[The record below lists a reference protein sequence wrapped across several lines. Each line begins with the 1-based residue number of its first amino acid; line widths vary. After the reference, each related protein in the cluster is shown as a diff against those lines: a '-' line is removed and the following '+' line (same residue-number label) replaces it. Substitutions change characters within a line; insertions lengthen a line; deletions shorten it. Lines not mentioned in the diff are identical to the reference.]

1 MDIVN
6 SFKQTLSILFFCTLY
21 LSYALVLLYSLANW
35 FCWAS
40 STASMFLDTAL
51 FVGFSHISVY
61 PTRST
66 VSAALLQNSLWLV
79 EILVLWILSHQRMK

>member
-1 MDIVN
+1 M
-6 SFKQTLSILFFCTLY
+6 
-21 LSYALVLLYSLANW
+21 
-35 FCWAS
+35 
-40 STASMFLDTAL
+40 DTAL